1 MRMPGMKTKE
11 QTMHTCL
18 ERHQQVQDRVKA
30 RQRGGF
36 KSHEC
41 FEKHEDVESTEL
53 KQLKHSQNKSSSY
66 ELRRSW
72 QKNKLQNEPGRSSG
86 EQAPENRKKERRQE
100 KVGRTRKEGG
110 SAGKSLTYQKPPR
123 RGERE
128 AVKGMTQANF
138 QPAAL

>member
-1 MRMPGMKTKE
+1 MPGMKTKE
-11 QTMHTCL
+11 QTMHTCS

-30 RQRGGF
+30 RQPGGF
-36 KSHEC
+36 ESHEC

-86 EQAPENRKKERRQE
+86 EQDPENRKKERRQG

-110 SAGKSLTYQKPPR
+110 SAGKSLTYRKPPR
-123 RGERE
+123 REERE
-128 AVKGMTQANF
+128 VVKGVTQANF